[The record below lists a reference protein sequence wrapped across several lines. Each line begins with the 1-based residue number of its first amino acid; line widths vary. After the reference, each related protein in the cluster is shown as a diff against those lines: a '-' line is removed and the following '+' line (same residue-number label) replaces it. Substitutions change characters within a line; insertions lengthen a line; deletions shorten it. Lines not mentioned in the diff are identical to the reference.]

1 VYLAL
6 TFTGTAFSVNVS
18 YPNPFGR
25 NLMASATIGL
35 KSIQASFQADCD
47 SMLSFKGEMNEE
59 TLASSLPN

>member
-1 VYLAL
+1 
-6 TFTGTAFSVNVS
+6 
-18 YPNPFGR
+18 
-25 NLMASATIGL
+25 MASATIGL